1 MHSRTI
7 LYFIIGIFLSG
18 TAKSQQ
24 DNSFNFQSDG
34 ANGDFVTVSSNALI
48 QPTTGM
54 TLEAWVKPTEDPATY
69 NMNGIVSYLTL
80 DGPTL
85 EAGFA
90 FIYNSGEWRFIVMT
104 GDNDVMPNIDS
115 WPGIDIPFN
124 GSTWTHIAG
133 TYDGTTAKIFKNG
146 IEEGSF
152 NAPNDGGN
160 IVWDDI
166 NHDFY
171 IAKYQ
176 ENYFKGSIDE
186 VRLWEIVRTEAE
198 IQAAMNDSIT
208 DDPVGLLGYWNFNDN
223 QSNTIVDHTFNG
235 VPGTL
240 TNNGTG
246 TWDTDVFL
254 CEDFII
260 ELPYNSAENSED
272 PGSTDGQGDGWYN
285 NWGAGQSEDVA
296 YKLTLDEQRT
306 LYIDTC
312 DSLTAFDTMLAIK
325 SSCYEQ
331 SSLYEIDDRTGDNA
345 CVGSGT
351 IDTYPATFE
360 GLTLAPGTYY
370 IIVEGFNSAVGSYGL
385 AIGAVP
391 EIIGSSIASDD
402 SYIEILFNDPIYTTN
417 EGTGAANL
425 ADFQIEFNPNGG
437 NATNVAI
444 STLTNTSGG
453 GLVGGEDTIRINIAV
468 TPNGQSSGVETVTIT
483 PTDGSSLFN
492 STGIA
497 VSDSSTVTQQLNDY
511 FPPNVNFFPENDTI
525 NPSQDIVIQFN
536 EPIRLINNTDVDS
549 NNIQDLFTLV
559 YADTGTNSIDFVA
572 SVDDDNQQFT
582 LNPDLSLQQR
592 RTIATSFADNIF
604 EDLGNNAIPTNSATF
619 IVRDVTAATVTSDSL
634 EQANQYIFLTISEGV
649 YTNASGTGGLNT
661 NDFEIS
667 SFTPGNATSA
677 NITSIASELGAILNG
692 GETEVRLT
700 LQFDNDPGGTESLT
714 IRPKANEVFDD
725 FGNPMDVNV
734 NAITFTLYDALAPS
748 VSFDP
753 ENNSLIYPN
762 EVFTLTISE
771 DVQLLNDSPVNST
784 NIDSQLTVAYIDG
797 SAENISFSATIENNV
812 ITITPGSDLGEVR
825 QVRVSILDGLE
836 DLSNNQMDIH
846 TAEYTVRDIS
856 PPEIN
861 TTFSSIITSNA
872 FVILSFSENVYT
884 NDNGTGALEIS
895 DFLLDFADN
904 GGNAT
909 AATISDL
916 QRPGP
921 SGPLLGSEDSIWVYL
936 SITGT
941 PSGDET
947 IVIQS
952 NGNEAIYDGSGNPLS
967 SPNNSTS
974 TITLNPYP
982 RLTDDSLDEENGY
995 VDLVFSEGV
1004 FSTSDSSSAV
1014 ETEDFILSFSQNG
1027 GNAIDATII
1036 TLTKTNGAPLSG
1048 GESTIRAVF
1057 SLSSPPAS
1065 GVETI
1070 QITPVNAY
1078 AVCNSLGN
1086 RLSMS
1091 DCTVDLTLFDRLPPD
1106 ITDAIMTAD
1115 TIVSIS
1121 VSEGMF
1127 NNEFGTGAVSVED
1140 FHLEFYA
1147 NNGNAT
1153 NAQFINVSN
1162 TSQGPLTGGETTI
1175 LIGFV
1180 TDLLPSGSEEI
1191 ALSPAS
1197 SSSIYDPAG
1206 NPMPVTMISARVTL
1220 SDRLP
1225 PMIIAPTSSI
1235 SNDNTYV
1242 IFTLTEGV
1250 YGSNEVTTP
1259 VEPNDFVV
1267 ELIQNGGNATGAE
1280 VDYITNSRQF
1290 PVVGGEDTLRC
1301 YLAIQG
1307 TPSGHERL
1315 YIRATND
1322 NSVFDGAGNGLQ
1334 VSYPTDTL
1342 QLFDQLVPTVDSIS
1356 IAHGSAISSS
1366 IASPINITF
1375 SEPIQSF
1382 GYSVS
1387 ARHYNYLSYITDTTA
1402 TGFKITFQPP
1412 MASLDTITL
1421 SIFDLMDSV
1430 GLEAV
1435 DFSYEFYTPPLGD
1448 YDIDG
1453 RVNVEDLTQFVSFWM
1468 ADSQPLVLGLGP
1480 TSGTFPHLVPEL
1492 DLNYDL
1498 DDGMTFIRM
1507 WSWSLER
1514 FGLEPLVSPN
1524 IGIPINWDKLVVDVP
1539 MEAIAGQVY
1548 LRYNPNQGKV
1558 DLQHTAFGNNNF
1570 TLKKELVDHG
1580 EVLLEFGLVE
1590 PNDDTKIISI
1600 KSEIDEPADATV
1612 IYKFFAKD
1620 HSLIAA
1626 GTQKIALVIPTEFRL
1641 MQNYPNPFNNTTTI
1655 RYAVPEE
1662 TDIQLEIFDISGRLV
1677 ETLTSQ
1683 LHQPGFYDLKWSG
1696 RQIASGIYFIKLEAA
1711 KTVLTQK
1718 MILLK

>member
-1 MHSRTI
+1 MEI
-7 LYFIIGIFLSG
+7 
-18 TAKSQQ
+18 
-24 DNSFNFQSDG
+24 
-34 ANGDFVTVSSNALI
+34 
-48 QPTTGM
+48 
-54 TLEAWVKPTEDPATY
+54 KP
-69 NMNGIVSYLTL
+69 
-80 DGPTL
+80 
-85 EAGFA
+85 
-90 FIYNSGEWRFIVMT
+90 
-104 GDNDVMPNIDS
+104 
-115 WPGIDIPFN
+115 
-124 GSTWTHIAG
+124 
-133 TYDGTTAKIFKNG
+133 
-146 IEEGSF
+146 
-152 NAPNDGGN
+152 
-160 IVWDDI
+160 
-166 NHDFY
+166 
-171 IAKYQ
+171 Q
-176 ENYFKGSIDE
+176 EN
-186 VRLWEIVRTEAE
+186 
-198 IQAAMNDSIT
+198 Q
-208 DDPVGLLGYWNFNDN
+208 
-223 QSNTIVDHTFNG
+223 
-235 VPGTL
+235 
-240 TNNGTG
+240 
-246 TWDTDVFL
+246 VFD
-254 CEDFII
+254 C
-260 ELPYNSAENSED
+260 
-272 PGSTDGQGDGWYN
+272 
-285 NWGAGQSEDVA
+285 AG
-296 YKLTLDEQRT
+296 
-306 LYIDTC
+306 
-312 DSLTAFDTMLAIK
+312 
-325 SSCYEQ
+325 
-331 SSLYEIDDRTGDNA
+331 NA
-345 CVGSGT
+345 V
-351 IDTYPATFE
+351 
-360 GLTLAPGTYY
+360 
-370 IIVEGFNSAVGSYGL
+370 
-385 AIGAVP
+385 
-391 EIIGSSIASDD
+391 IGSA
-402 SYIEILFNDPIYTTN
+402 
-417 EGTGAANL
+417 
-425 ADFQIEFNPNGG
+425 
-437 NATNVAI
+437 
-444 STLTNTSGG
+444 
-453 GLVGGEDTIRINIAV
+453 
-468 TPNGQSSGVETVTIT
+468 
-483 PTDGSSLFN
+483 
-492 STGIA
+492 
-497 VSDSSTVTQQLNDY
+497 
-511 FPPNVNFFPENDTI
+511 NDT
-525 NPSQDIVIQFN
+525 
-536 EPIRLINNTDVDS
+536 T
-549 NNIQDLFTLV
+549 
-559 YADTGTNSIDFVA
+559 
-572 SVDDDNQQFT
+572 FT
-582 LNPDLSLQQR
+582 LND
-592 RTIATSFADNIF
+592 
-604 EDLGNNAIPTNSATF
+604 AI
-619 IVRDVTAATVTSDSL
+619 
-634 EQANQYIFLTISEGV
+634 
-649 YTNASGTGGLNT
+649 
-661 NDFEIS
+661 
-667 SFTPGNATSA
+667 
-677 NITSIASELGAILNG
+677 
-692 GETEVRLT
+692 
-700 LQFDNDPGGTESLT
+700 
-714 IRPKANEVFDD
+714 
-725 FGNPMDVNV
+725 
-734 NAITFTLYDALAPS
+734 APS
-748 VSFDP
+748 VSFNP
-753 ENNSLIYPN
+753 EDNSLIYPN

-895 DFLLDFADN
+895 DFSLDFADN

-1004 FSTSDSSSAV
+1004 FSASDCSSAV
-1014 ETEDFILSFSQNG
+1014 ETGDFILSFSQNG

-1036 TLTKTNGAPLSG
+1036 TLTNTNDTTLSG

-1086 RLSMS
+1086 RLSIS
-1091 DCTVDLTLFDRLPPD
+1091 DCTVNLTLFDRLPPD

-1127 NNEFGTGAVSVED
+1127 NNEFGTGAVSIED

-1315 YIRATND
+1315 YIRAAND

-1356 IAHGSAISSS
+1356 IAHGSPISSS

-1402 TGFKITFQPP
+1402 TGFKITLQPP

-1421 SIFDLMDSV
+1421 SIFDLIDSA
-1430 GLEAV
+1430 GFEAV

-1448 YDIDG
+1448 YDFDG
-1453 RVNVEDLTQFVSFWM
+1453 RVNVDDLSQFVSFWM

-1507 WSWSLER
+1507 WSWSLEI

-1570 TLKKELVDHG
+1570 TLKKELVENG
-1580 EVLLEFGLVE
+1580 EILLEFGLVE

-1626 GTQKIALVIPTEFRL
+1626 GTQKIDLVIPTEFRL

-1662 TDIQLEIFDISGRLV
+1662 TDIKLEIFDISGRLV